1 MTLNIFS
8 EKLPLIDLSIG
19 MALILLAVLIFA
31 VHGLYAYFRSRRRKK
46 AAEKLPYEH
55 KTLLSE
61 QEMAVYTALRPLA
74 AQRGL
79 HILSKV
85 RVADFITVSPSCV
98 DVGDWNEYFGR
109 IRAKHVDFMLADPE
123 KLDPRLL
130 IEVEFD
136 APHLPSA
143 QHRRQVMET
152 IYRRAGLPIVYVE
165 TAEGLAEK
173 IDAVLDGDNR

>member
-1 MTLNIFS
+1 MTLSIFS

-31 VHGLYAYFRSRRRKK
+31 AHGLYAYLRGRRQKK

-55 KTLLSE
+55 KSLLSE

-85 RVADFITVSPSCV
+85 RVADFIAVSPSCV

-109 IRAKHVDFMLADPE
+109 IRAKHVDFMLADPQT
-123 KLDPRLL
+123 LDPRLL

-136 APHLPSA
+136 APHLPAA

-152 IYRRAGLPIVYVE
+152 IYRRAGLPILYVE
-165 TAEGLAEK
+165 TADGLAEK
-173 IDAVLDGDNR
+173 IDAALSGDNR

>member
-31 VHGLYAYFRSRRRKK
+31 VHGLYAYFRGRRRKK

-85 RVADFITVSPSCV
+85 R
-98 DVGDWNEYFGR
+98 
-109 IRAKHVDFMLADPE
+109 H
-123 KLDPRLL
+123 
-130 IEVEFD
+130 
-136 APHLPSA
+136 PHFTES
-143 QHRRQVMET
+143 M
-152 IYRRAGLPIVYVE
+152 
-165 TAEGLAEK
+165 
-173 IDAVLDGDNR
+173 